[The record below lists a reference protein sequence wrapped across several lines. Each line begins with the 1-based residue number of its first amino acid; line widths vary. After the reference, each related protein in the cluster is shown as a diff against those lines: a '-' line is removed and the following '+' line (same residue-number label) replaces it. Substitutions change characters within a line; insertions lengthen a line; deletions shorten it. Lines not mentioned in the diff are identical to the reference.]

1 MDTQFQ
7 APPAVSDES
16 RGPPHEVGRPKLACL
31 RAFWAGRKG
40 GLAVYFGNRTRL
52 ARRPRH
58 SLRPFIGPK
67 TPPLSPEAM
76 TGQSPMRPPLPRR
89 IASRARACPWD
100 GAATAALRALWQ
112 QCTSS
117 GASVRVVAKA
127 PARRNGQALARRLW
141 LDSGPKNAWIERQLR
156 PAQPTIR
163 TCKHIQYAITTAYTT
178 FSL

>member
-58 SLRPFIGPK
+58 SPRPFICPK
-67 TPPLSPEAM
+67 TPPLNPEAM
-76 TGQSPMRPPLPRR
+76 TGQSPMQPPCRDATQAGQGPARGMAPRR
-89 IASRARACPWD
+89 RPCALYGSNARLP
-100 GAATAALRALWQ
+100 
-112 QCTSS
+112 
-117 GASVRVVAKA
+117 VRRCAGLPKRQ
-127 PARRNGQALARRLW
+127 PAGTGRRLPGAFG
-141 LDSGPKNAWIERQLR
+141 LIPGLRTLGSNGGFVLQTRQSERVN
-156 PAQPTIR
+156 
-163 TCKHIQYAITTAYTT
+163 T
-178 FSL
+178 FNMQ

>member
-76 TGQSPMRPPLPRR
+76 TGQSPMRPPPAETHRKPGKGLPVGWRR
-89 IASRARACPWD
+89 DGGPCALYGSNARLP
-100 GAATAALRALWQ
+100 
-112 QCTSS
+112 
-117 GASVRVVAKA
+117 VRRCAGLPKRQ
-127 PARRNGQALARRLW
+127 PAGTGRRLPGAFG
-141 LDSGPKNAWIERQLR
+141 LIPGLRTLGSNGGFVLQTRQSERVN
-156 PAQPTIR
+156 
-163 TCKHIQYAITTAYTT
+163 T
-178 FSL
+178 FNMQ